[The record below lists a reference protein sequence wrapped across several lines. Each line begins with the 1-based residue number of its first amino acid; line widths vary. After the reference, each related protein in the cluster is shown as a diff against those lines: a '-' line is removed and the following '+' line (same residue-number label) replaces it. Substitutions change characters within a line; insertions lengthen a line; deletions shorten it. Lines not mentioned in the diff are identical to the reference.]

1 MPKDIPVSNGNL
13 LFNFDSDYQIRDV
26 YFPYIGQENHTNG
39 AAFRFGVWVDGRCS
53 WMGPEWEKD
62 LRYQDNS
69 LVTNVFLKNE
79 SLGLELHCHDLVD
92 VDLNVYIK
100 EIEVINLQGNER
112 QVRLFLCHDF
122 NLYSYSIGDTA
133 YFDPRT
139 SSIIHYK
146 ANRYFLINCIKSGKS
161 GVNHYACCDK
171 EGPDREEIW
180 NDAERGILNGNQIAW
195 GSADSAIGIWLNV
208 PAGGKAKAFYWIAA
222 GTHYNDVAQLNRD
235 VIEKTPDELIKRTSL
250 YWVAWI
256 TKESRSFGDLPKSVV
271 GLYNRSLLILR
282 TQIDNRGAI
291 TAANDS
297 DIVRFGRDTYSYMW
311 GRDGAFVAAALA
323 KAGYTHVCMKFYDF
337 CARILSDEGY
347 LYQHYNPDGSL
358 ASNWHPWLVDGKEVL
373 PIQEDSTALILWAL
387 WIHFESS
394 KDIEF
399 IRSLYDKLIKKA
411 ADFMV
416 TNRDPETKL
425 PIPCYDLWEERF
437 GVHTFTVAAV
447 IAGLRAATNFAR
459 LFHDASLAKKYD
471 KVADQIK
478 GALTRHLYHNGL
490 KRYARSGHRKGKGYE
505 LDQVIDVSLS
515 GLTILGVLP
524 PEDPRMVETM
534 EAIHKQLWLKTP
546 VEGCARYKG
555 DRYHRPSDSTA
566 GIPGNPWFISTL
578 WLGEYYIARA
588 KSLQE
593 LHKAIPYLEWCVKN
607 SLPSGV
613 LAEQVH
619 PVNGS
624 PLSVSPLTWGHSSFV
639 WAVLQY
645 TDKFNSLKNNTD
657 FKKNQR
663 G

>member
-13 LFNFDSDYQIRDV
+13 LLNFDSDYQIRDV
-26 YFPYIGQENHTNG
+26 YFPFIGQENHTNG
-39 AAFRFGVWVDGRCS
+39 ATFRFGVWVDGRCS
-53 WMGPEWEKD
+53 WMGPEWEKN

-69 LVTNVFLKNE
+69 LVTNVFLKNK
-79 SLGLELHCHDLVD
+79 SLGLELRCHDLVD

-112 QVRLFLCHDF
+112 QVRLFFCHDF

-133 YFDPRT
+133 YYDPRT

-146 ANRYFLINCIKSGKS
+146 ANRYFLINCSKSGKS

-171 EGPDREEIW
+171 EGPDRKEIW

-195 GSADSAIGIWLNV
+195 GSADSAIGIWLDV
-208 PAGGKAKAFYWIAA
+208 PSGGKAKASYWIAA
-222 GTHYNDVAQLNRD
+222 GTHYNDVAQLNRN
-235 VIEKTPDELIKRTSL
+235 VIEKTPAKLIKRTSL
-250 YWVAWI
+250 YWVAWV
-256 TKESRSFGDLPKSVV
+256 TKDTRSFGDLPKSVIS
-271 GLYNRSLLILR
+271 LFNRSLLILR

-297 DIVRFGRDTYSYMW
+297 DIVRFGKDTYSYMW

-358 ASNWHPWLVDGKEVL
+358 ASNWHPWLVDGKAVL

-387 WIHFESS
+387 WTHFESS
-394 KDIEF
+394 RDIEF
-399 IRSLYDKLIKKA
+399 IRPLYDKLIKKA

-416 TNRDPETKL
+416 TNRDLETKL

-437 GVHTFTVAAV
+437 GVHAFTVAAV
-447 IAGLRAATNFAR
+447 IAGLRAAANFAR

-471 KVADQIK
+471 KAADQIK
-478 GALTRHLYHNGL
+478 EGLTRHFYHDGL
-490 KRYARSGHRKGKGYE
+490 KRYARSGNRKGKGYE

-515 GLTILGVLP
+515 GLTLLGALP
-524 PEDPRMVETM
+524 SQDPRMVETM
-534 EAIHKQLWLKTP
+534 EAIHNQLWLKTP
-546 VEGCARYKG
+546 VEGCARYQN
-555 DRYHRPSDSTA
+555 DRYHQPSDSTA
-566 GIPGNPWFISTL
+566 EIPGNPWFISTL
-578 WLGEYYIARA
+578 WLGEYYIDCAE
-588 KSLQE
+588 SLQE
-593 LHKAIPYLEWCVKN
+593 LRKAIPYLEWCVKN
-607 SLPSGV
+607 ALPSGV

-619 PVNGS
+619 PVNSS
-624 PLSVSPLTWGHSSFV
+624 PLSVSPLTWSHSSFV

-645 TDKFNSLKNNTD
+645 TDKFNKISCAKAVD
-657 FKKNQR
+657 E
-663 G
+663 